1 MLSNYALAE
10 DSRARCKAKVGRC
23 FHVIAV
29 PLGNVPRE
37 VVVSPAYHLHPEFG
51 LLCPPRRFRRKA
63 SVAFALLAFLAIVG
77 ALALKVGHDPDTDGA
92 LIAHGD
98 VARTDTE
105 TVQTVRQPTAATI
118 AESSPPLE
126 ASATACEGDPS
137 SQIGVQCS
145 VGRARKLRSLR
156 AANEAPMIAALPL
169 GRTAP
174 PAPASPAAPLNP
186 EDVANIA
193 IATPVVPASTG
204 PPPQRSRRCENRRVG
219 MVATIY
225 RATGDGA
232 TGALVLTLCP
242 TTATCA
248 VPTNGH
254 GAGRPGEG
262 ARWL

>member
-1 MLSNYALAE
+1 MLGRKLDRFGRFECLIEFRKRFFLFADRNCLVSAYLFE
-10 DSRARCKAKVGRC
+10 LFLDGRLWVGEHSRPRIDRCHHYENIG
-23 FHVIAV
+23 
-29 PLGNVPRE
+29 GN
-37 VVVSPAYHLHPEFG
+37 HLIFG
-51 LLCPPRRFRRKA
+51 KILKPVLL
-63 SVAFALLAFLAIVG
+63 
-77 ALALKVGHDPDTDGA
+77 
-92 LIAHGD
+92 
-98 VARTDTE
+98 E

-145 VGRARKLRSLR
+145 VGRARKLRSPR

-193 IATPVVPASTG
+193 IATPVVPDSTG

-232 TGALVLTLCP
+232 TTDGALVLTLCP

>member
-10 DSRARCKAKVGRC
+10 DSRARCKGKVGRC

-77 ALALKVGHDPDTDGA
+77 ALALKVGHDPDTDGVW
-92 LIAHGD
+92 IAHGD

-145 VGRARKLRSLR
+145 VGRARKLRSPR

-186 EDVANIA
+186 EDVANID
-193 IATPVVPASTG
+193 IATPAVPDSTG
-204 PPPQRSRRCENRRVG
+204 PPAPALKKVRKPSRRNGGHALSRDRRWRDDRWSARAYALPDNRYLRG
-219 MVATIY
+219 PY
-225 RATGDGA
+225 ERSWG
-232 TGALVLTLCP
+232 
-242 TTATCA
+242 
-248 VPTNGH
+248 
-254 GAGRPGEG
+254 
-262 ARWL
+262 WSSW